1 MTPEQFCYWLNGFG
15 ELTNERPTAEQWKS
29 IKEHL
34 ETVFRKVTPGF
45 AGQERNMSTL
55 GQALPAKPF
64 EAIASPA
71 RPPHLVPP
79 QQLPPNGFAVI
90 C

>member
-15 ELTNERPTAEQWKS
+15 ELTTEAPTAEQWKA

-34 ETVFRKVTPGF
+34 ETVFKKITPAAPGSVDPLNEYARKAQRDVLRQADPLAPYRANPNYSGIGYPVVT
-45 AGQERNMSTL
+45 
-55 GQALPAKPF
+55 
-64 EAIASPA
+64 
-71 RPPHLVPP
+71 
-79 QQLPPNGFAVI
+79 